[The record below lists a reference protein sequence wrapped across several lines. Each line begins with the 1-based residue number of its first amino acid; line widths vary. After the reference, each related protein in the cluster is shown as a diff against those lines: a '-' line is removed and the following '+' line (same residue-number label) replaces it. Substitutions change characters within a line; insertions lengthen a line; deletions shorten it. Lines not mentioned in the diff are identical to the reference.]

1 MKKKVITLLLSLV
14 LASGSIGNVQVLAAE
29 ATEQEEESVQETETA
44 EQDEEPVEEADTENA
59 AAEVSEENPVPENE
73 EPANEY
79 EESNESDSETEDPA
93 NEEEFDTSEESA
105 ADVLETEETEITDE
119 SADALDGIV
128 DSGSYGENITWTL
141 TGSGSDLTLTLS
153 GSGPMDDIWPDNTPW
168 KAKRE
173 MIKEVVIEKGITSV
187 GANAFYQCS
196 NLTSVTIPDGV
207 TSIGSYAFEYCSSL
221 VSITIPDGVT
231 SIGDSAFLRC
241 TNLRKITIP
250 DGVTSIGSA
259 AFWECSSLE
268 SIAIPDGVTWIQS
281 KTFVACRNLKS
292 IKLPDSITNID
303 DEAFWGCSSLTSIT
317 IPYGVTWIRER
328 TFLSCSSLT
337 NITIP
342 KSVTSIGYEAFINC
356 YSLTTLTIP
365 DSVTVISDSAF
376 ENCNSL
382 TSVTIPGSVTNISPS
397 AFEDC
402 GSLKSITIS
411 DGVTTIGPNAFV
423 NCSNLE
429 SISIPDSVNSI
440 DESAFENCSSLAQI
454 TLPKNVKAI
463 GKDAFKN
470 CSKLTAKVKNKYGLT
485 YCQDNGIP
493 YIDCTPPE
501 IKLASYNGSDIR
513 VNITKKDGAS
523 GYQIKYAD
531 NSSMTGAKSVM
542 LNGSD
547 NLSKVI
553 TGLKNGQTYYV
564 KVQSYQTINDTTY
577 WSTWSAAQSIKIT
590 QTPYKTPITKLS
602 TYIGSHI
609 KVDWTK
615 TAGASGYHIK
625 YADNSSMTGAKE
637 VMVKGNSTFTK
648 TLTGLKNGKTYY
660 VKIQTYR
667 TVSGKTYWSSWSDAK
682 SIMVDQKPYGSSISK
697 LTNPSS
703 KAMKITW
710 DKASSASG
718 YHIQYSTNSSMTGA
732 KDININN
739 KDTLSKTVTGLSK
752 GKTYY
757 VRIQTFRKVSGKT
770 YWSSWSKAKQIK
782 ITK

>member
-1 MKKKVITLLLSLV
+1 MKKKAITLLLSLV
-14 LASGSIGNVQVLAAE
+14 LAFGSIGNVQVLAAE
-29 ATEQEEESVQETETA
+29 TTEQEAESVQETETA
-44 EQDEEPVEEADTENA
+44 EPDELPVEEAYTENA

-73 EPANEY
+73 EQAEENED
-79 EESNESDSETEDPA
+79 SNQPDSETEAPD
-93 NEEEFDTSEESA
+93 NEEEFDTSEEA
-105 ADVLETEETEITDE
+105 AAEVSETEEAEITDE
-119 SADALDGIV
+119 SEDALDDIV
-128 DSGSYGENITWTL
+128 ESGNYGDNITWTL

-153 GSGPMDDIWPDNTPW
+153 GSGPMDNMRWNDIPW
-168 KAKRE
+168 CKKKE
-173 MIKEVVIEKGITSV
+173 MIQKAVIKEGITTIGNSL
-187 GANAFYQCS
+187 FYDCS
-196 NLTSVTIPDGV
+196 NLTSVTIPD
-207 TSIGSYAFEYCSSL
+207 S
-221 VSITIPDGVT
+221 VT
-231 SIGDSAFLRC
+231 SIGDSAFCNCEILK
-241 TNLRKITIP
+241 NITIP
-250 DGVTSIGSA
+250 DGITVIGPHVFA
-259 AFWECSSLE
+259 ACHSLE
-268 SIAIPDGVTWIQS
+268 SIAIPDSVTHISEW
-281 KTFVACRNLKS
+281 
-292 IKLPDSITNID
+292 
-303 DEAFWGCSSLTSIT
+303 AFCNCSSLESVTIPDGVTTIDRFAFESCFSMKSIT
-317 IPYGVTWIRER
+317 IPD
-328 TFLSCSSLT
+328 
-337 NITIP
+337 
-342 KSVTSIGYEAFINC
+342 SVTSIGYGAFFGCYDLTSIVIPDSVTTINPETFLGCKNLVNITIPDSVTTISYEAFYEC
-356 YSLTTLTIP
+356 YVLKSIVIP

-376 ENCNSL
+376 LDCINLTNITLSNNLASIGPSVFKGCNSL
-382 TSVTIPGSVTNISPS
+382 TSITLPDSVVDVNES
-397 AFEDC
+397 AFEGC
-402 GSLKSITIS
+402 SGLKNII
-411 DGVTTIGPNAFV
+411 
-423 NCSNLE
+423 
-429 SISIPDSVNSI
+429 IPDSVTSFGAR
-440 DESAFENCSSLAQI
+440 AFSDCSNLTHI
-454 TLPKNVKAI
+454 TLPKYVKTI

-470 CSKLTAKVKNKYGLT
+470 CSKLTATVKNKYGLT

-513 VNITKKDGAS
+513 VNITKKEGAS

-577 WSTWSAAQSIKIT
+577 WSTWSTAQSIKIT

-682 SIMVDQKPYGSSISK
+682 SIKVNQIPYGSSISK

-710 DKASSASG
+710 GKATSASG
-718 YHIQYSTNSSMTGA
+718 YHIQYATNSSMTGA
-732 KDININN
+732 KDIMVNN

>member
-1 MKKKVITLLLSLV
+1 MKKKAITLLLSLV

-29 ATEQEEESVQETETA
+29 TTEQEAESVQETETA
-44 EQDEEPVEEADTENA
+44 EQDEESVEEADSENA
-59 AAEVSEENPVPENE
+59 TEEVSEETPVPEDEEQAEENADPNE
-73 EPANEY
+73 FDTEA
-79 EESNESDSETEDPA
+79 EDPA
-93 NEEEFDTSEESA
+93 DEEEFDTSEEAA
-105 ADVLETEETEITDE
+105 ADVSGTNEAEIKNE
-119 SADALDGIV
+119 SEDALDDIV

-141 TGSGSDLTLTLS
+141 TGSGSNLTLKFS
-153 GSGPMDDIWPDNTPW
+153 GKGAMDDNDQDFIPW
-168 KAKRE
+168 KTKSE
-173 MIKEVVIEKGITSV
+173 NIKKAIIEEGITSV
-187 GANAFYQCS
+187 GACAFIECR
-196 NLTSVTIPDGV
+196 NMTSVTIPDSV
-207 TSIGSYAFEYCSSL
+207 TSIGFSAFAGCNSL
-221 VSITIPDGVT
+221 ENITIP
-231 SIGDSAFLRC
+231 S
-241 TNLRKITIP
+241 
-250 DGVTSIGSA
+250 GVTSIGSA
-259 AFWECSSLE
+259 AFQDCSSLA
-268 SIAIPDGVTWIQS
+268 SITIPNSV
-281 KTFVACRNLKS
+281 
-292 IKLPDSITNID
+292 TNID
-303 DEAFWGCSSLTSIT
+303 NDVFYNCSSLTSIT
-317 IPYGVTWIRER
+317 LSNNVTRIHEN
-328 TFLSCSSLT
+328 TFTGCNSLQ
-337 NITIP
+337 
-342 KSVTSIGYEAFINC
+342 SI
-356 YSLTTLTIP
+356 TIP
-365 DSVTVISDSAF
+365 DSVTVISRGAF
-376 ENCNSL
+376 YGCYNLKSI
-382 TSVTIPGSVTNISPS
+382 TIPVSVTNIGYEAFTECYNLTSITIPDSVTIISESAFSDCINLTNITLSNNLASIGPS
-397 AFEDC
+397 AFKGCYNLTSVKIPDSVVDINESAFEGC
-402 GSLKSITIS
+402 RSLKSITIPDSVTSFGAYAFS
-411 DGVTTIGPNAFV
+411 D
-423 NCSNLE
+423 CSNLTR
-429 SISIPDSVNSI
+429 
-440 DESAFENCSSLAQI
+440 I
-454 TLPKNVKAI
+454 TLPKYVKTI

-470 CSKLTAKVKNKYGLT
+470 CSKLTATVKNKYGLT

-609 KVDWTK
+609 KVDWIK

-703 KAMKITW
+703 KAMKLTW

-718 YHIQYSTNSSMTGA
+718 YHIQYSANSNMTGV

-739 KDTLSKTVTGLSK
+739 KDTLSKTVTGLTK